1 MVALAVPTN
10 RFWQLNARPLG
21 IDFGAAL
28 SLETEPLP
36 EPGAGE
42 VLIRTD
48 WISLDAGTRMWMTA
62 RTDSYMPP
70 IPLGSKMAGL
80 CLGRVTASRA
90 KGVAEGD
97 LVRAFGQWADH
108 ALVDPAASGL
118 MRVDEDIDPRQHFG
132 ALGMNAWTAYGGL
145 TEIARVQPGETVL
158 VSAAAG
164 ATGSLACQIAR
175 NLGARVIGIAGGAAK
190 CAYLRDGLGVDQAI
204 DYKADD
210 VAAAL
215 ASVDGGIHVYFDNV
229 GGPMLDAVLP
239 AMALHGRIAVC
250 GMIAVYDSEAPLPGP
265 AHYDQVLMKRLRIEG
280 FLLPDF
286 MERAAGFYPKLRRWL
301 EAGTLDVRFDETP
314 GLENVLTAYGR
325 LMTGANTGKVIVD
338 LRR

>member
-1 MVALAVPTN
+1 MAGDN
-10 RFWQLNARPLG
+10 RFWRLDSRPRG
-21 IDFGAAL
+21 TDFAAAL
-28 SLETEPLP
+28 SLQREAVPV
-36 EPGAGE
+36 PGPGE

-70 IPLGSKMAGL
+70 LPLGAKMAGL
-80 CLGRVTASRA
+80 CLGRVAASRA
-90 KGVAEGD
+90 AGFAEGD
-97 LVRAFGQWADH
+97 LVRAFGQWADF
-108 ALVDPAASGL
+108 ALVEPGASGL
-118 MRVDEDIDPRQHFG
+118 MTLDKDVDPRQHFG

-145 TEIARVQPGETVL
+145 THIARIRPGETVL

-175 NLGARVIGIAGGAAK
+175 NLGCHVIGIAGGPDK
-190 CAYLRDGLGVDQAI
+190 CRYLRDELGIDRAI
-204 DYKADD
+204 DYKGDD

-215 ASVDGGIHVYFDNV
+215 AGVGGIDVYFDNV

-239 AMALHGRIAVC
+239 AMALHGRVAVC
-250 GMIAVYDSEAPLPGP
+250 GMVAVYDSETPLPGP

-286 MERAAGFYPKLRRWL
+286 MDLATGYYPQLRAWL
-301 EAGTLDVRFDETP
+301 DAGTLSVRFDETR
-314 GLENVLTAYGR
+314 GLENLLTAYAR

-338 LRR
+338 LRH